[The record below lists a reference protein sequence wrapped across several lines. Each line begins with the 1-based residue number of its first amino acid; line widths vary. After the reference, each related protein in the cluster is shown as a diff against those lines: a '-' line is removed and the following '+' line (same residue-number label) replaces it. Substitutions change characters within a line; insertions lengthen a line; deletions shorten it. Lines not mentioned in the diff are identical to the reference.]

1 MSQAI
6 NFRRRDSNA
15 SSNNNSGSTGGASS
29 SLTNNNSLKNDLG
42 LSPRWRASPMSF
54 KMGSLIGSLGTRLYP
69 APGCSPTPAL
79 DSQDFKM
86 GSVSGSYESRL
97 LQALSTSHQTV
108 NPDDGCSNYTCCG
121 LPLTDLHA
129 LLDHFEESHVYVLD
143 HPAMSSPHQ
152 QPLDPLSSATSA
164 TGGVAIPVPTGG
176 PSGAGYED
184 MQMNNM
190 EMDEA
195 DMDASNTD
203 SPLLGSGG
211 SSSATSSQ
219 NSSPHMGSQAALTA
233 AANAAATSTSIYPYY
248 ADLRNLMANAAATGV
263 PTAAS
268 SGSAS
273 GGIMETAPLPVS
285 APASNLSV
293 QLAQMQQQ
301 CIPPSLLFSP
311 AGSPGS
317 SRRQSMTA
325 AAESESAAA
334 AAKNDA
340 KATGAEA
347 AKKSAATPI
356 PPKPD
361 ADEDSD
367 EEIYEASEE
376 VKAEVAALL
385 ADVKLDPDVKVVS
398 GPGIVHPGPPPP
410 TQATTSFSKPFKCPT
425 PNCNKSYKQANGL
438 KYHMTHGQCC
448 FLPKDPA
455 LDGLDDAE
463 KDKVERPFGCGVGG
477 CERRYKNMNGLRY
490 HYQHS
495 GAHGAVGLA
504 LLAAGTHSVQIAAHN
519 AAIGRSAAKLAA
531 QQRAQSVV
539 SNISTSS
546 STMPQSPG
554 GAAPPK
560 SPVNASAS
568 RPGGVATVKGAAG
581 ASNTAT
587 HSRTP
592 SGSSTPGAASGVR
605 RLSNATSPV
614 RSNTLPA
621 RPGQA
626 PTATTYAQSTYYASQ
641 PGYPYIS
648 QPGAG
653 YPYLPTSTAAQYA
666 NRGPVFPPT
675 STPGASGMTGAIAAM
690 AGAFGSTTATAGL
703 GAPFTYPAAP
713 ASATTASTTSQPQ
726 RPHQLMRTNSHGA
739 GAAPVVATSAVT
751 AVVSSG
757 SSPRASA
764 VMDVDEEGDT
774 KMDG

>member
-1 MSQAI
+1 MATGIFNLALSRQQLFPHLSLPI
-6 NFRRRDSNA
+6 CHLPFHTT
-15 SSNNNSGSTGGASS
+15 SSIMA
-29 SLTNNNSLKNDLG
+29 DL
-42 LSPRWRASPMSF
+42 SIFS
-54 KMGSLIGSLGTRLYP
+54 
-69 APGCSPTPAL
+69 CS
-79 DSQDFKM
+79 SQDFKM

-152 QPLDPLSSATSA
+152 QALDPLSSATA
-164 TGGVAIPVPTGG
+164 AVTAGGVAIPVPTGG

-233 AANAAATSTSIYPYY
+233 AASAAANTSTANASIYPYY

-273 GGIMETAPLPVS
+273 GGIMETALPVP

-325 AAESESAAA
+325 AAAEGESAAT
-334 AAKNDA
+334 AAKNEAA
-340 KATGAEA
+340 KAPTADSA
-347 AKKSAATPI
+347 AKKSATATPI

-361 ADEDSD
+361 AEDDSD

-448 FLPKDPA
+448 FLPK
-455 LDGLDDAE
+455 
-463 KDKVERPFGCGVGG
+463 
-477 CERRYKNMNGLRY
+477 
-490 HYQHS
+490 
-495 GAHGAVGLA
+495 
-504 LLAAGTHSVQIAAHN
+504 
-519 AAIGRSAAKLAA
+519 
-531 QQRAQSVV
+531 
-539 SNISTSS
+539 
-546 STMPQSPG
+546 
-554 GAAPPK
+554 
-560 SPVNASAS
+560 
-568 RPGGVATVKGAAG
+568 
-581 ASNTAT
+581 
-587 HSRTP
+587 
-592 SGSSTPGAASGVR
+592 
-605 RLSNATSPV
+605 
-614 RSNTLPA
+614 
-621 RPGQA
+621 
-626 PTATTYAQSTYYASQ
+626 
-641 PGYPYIS
+641 
-648 QPGAG
+648 
-653 YPYLPTSTAAQYA
+653 
-666 NRGPVFPPT
+666 
-675 STPGASGMTGAIAAM
+675 
-690 AGAFGSTTATAGL
+690 
-703 GAPFTYPAAP
+703 
-713 ASATTASTTSQPQ
+713 
-726 RPHQLMRTNSHGA
+726 
-739 GAAPVVATSAVT
+739 
-751 AVVSSG
+751 
-757 SSPRASA
+757 
-764 VMDVDEEGDT
+764 
-774 KMDG
+774 

>member
-15 SSNNNSGSTGGASS
+15 SPSHNSNGTSTGGSG
-29 SLTNNNSLKNDLG
+29 SLTNNGSLRNDLG

-54 KMGSLIGSLGTRLYP
+54 KMGSLIGSLGTRYP

-79 DSQDFKM
+79 DTQDFKM
-86 GSVSGSYESRL
+86 GSVSTSYESRL
-97 LQALSTSHQTV
+97 LQALSTSHQTI

-143 HPAMSSPHQ
+143 HHAMASPQ
-152 QPLDPLSSATSA
+152 QLEAA
-164 TGGVAIPVPTGG
+164 AAAGVAIPVPTGA

-195 DMDASNTD
+195 DMDAANTD

-233 AANAAATSTSIYPYY
+233 AAAAAATSTAANGSIYPYY

-263 PTAAS
+263 PTAATTTTA
-268 SGSAS
+268 GN
-273 GGIMETAPLPVS
+273 GIMEAAPVP
-285 APASNLSV
+285 APPSNLSV
-293 QLAQMQQQ
+293 QLAQLQQNQ

-317 SRRQSMTA
+317 SRRQSMTTA
-325 AAESESAAA
+325 TEGESATTPTSSTSTSTNAA
-334 AAKNDA
+334 AAKTDA
-340 KATGAEA
+340 KAPAAESA
-347 AKKSAATPI
+347 AKKATAVT
-356 PPKPD
+356 KPED
-361 ADEDSD
+361 IEEEEEEDDE
-367 EEIYEASEE
+367 IFEASEE

-385 ADVKLDPDVKVVS
+385 ADVKLDPDVRVVS

-546 STMPQSPG
+546 SAMPQSPG
-554 GAAPPK
+554 GAVPK
-560 SPVNASAS
+560 SPVAATAPRANS
-568 RPGGVATVKGAAG
+568 VATVKGG
-581 ASNTAT
+581 APGAPATTAT

-592 SGSSTPGAASGVR
+592 SGSSTPGVGANGVR

-614 RSNTLPA
+614 RSNTLPGGAVPA

-626 PTATTYAQSTYYASQ
+626 PTATTYAQSTYYTSQ

-648 QPGAG
+648 QP
-653 YPYLPTSTAAQYA
+653 
-666 NRGPVFPPT
+666 
-675 STPGASGMTGAIAAM
+675 
-690 AGAFGSTTATAGL
+690 
-703 GAPFTYPAAP
+703 
-713 ASATTASTTSQPQ
+713 
-726 RPHQLMRTNSHGA
+726 
-739 GAAPVVATSAVT
+739 
-751 AVVSSG
+751 
-757 SSPRASA
+757 
-764 VMDVDEEGDT
+764 
-774 KMDG
+774 